1 MAKVL
6 FTLLRSPF
14 EKDEIHSMDTI
25 AGNNEKGILLLE
37 DAVYYATIEQIRNEL
52 LLKNYS
58 IFAIKEELEAR
69 GYSELTFEGVE
80 LIDYKAAIDIIME
93 KYDKVISL

>member
-6 FTLLRSPF
+6 FTLLKSPF
-14 EKDEIHSMDTI
+14 EKDETHTMDTI
-25 AGNNEKGILLLE
+25 AGSNEKGILLFE
-37 DAVYYATIEQIRNEL
+37 DAVYYATIKKIREKL

-69 GYSELTFEGVE
+69 GYSEFTDKGVE
-80 LIDYKAAIDIIME
+80 LIDYEVAIDIIME
-93 KYDKVISL
+93 KYDKVVSL